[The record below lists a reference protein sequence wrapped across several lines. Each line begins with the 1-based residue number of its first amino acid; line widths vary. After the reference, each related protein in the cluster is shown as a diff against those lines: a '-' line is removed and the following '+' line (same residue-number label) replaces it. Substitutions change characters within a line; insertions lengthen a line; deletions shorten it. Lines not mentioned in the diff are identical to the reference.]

1 VKVSSL
7 GYQTDLAL
15 LQLGGSLV
23 EDCGDHLVIRS
34 PHNPT
39 HWWGNFILLTQVP
52 APHDSQRWID
62 RFVEVFPD
70 AEHRAIGF
78 DSADRRVGELDWFVA
93 HGFEAE
99 AQMVM
104 TATEVYEPPHPNTDA
119 LFRRL
124 RSKADWAQ
132 SIELGVRCNER
143 QLEPEA
149 YRRFLSAQGATR
161 RRLDQSK
168 IGSWFGAFLH
178 GQLVSQMGLI
188 SAGSGLARFQSVETD
203 PDHRRRGL
211 AGSLV
216 HFVSTF
222 GFDELRARSLVMV
235 ADPNYF
241 AIDLYRAVGF
251 AETEVQLQVERPH
264 SQNLIGPPPA
274 NDGRVSLL
282 GQ

>member
-1 VKVSSL
+1 
-7 GYQTDLAL
+7 
-15 LQLGGSLV
+15 V
-23 EDCGDHLVIRS
+23 E
-34 PHNPT
+34 
-39 HWWGNFILLTQVP
+39 
-52 APHDSQRWID
+52 A
-62 RFVEVFPD
+62 FPD

-78 DSADRRVGELDWFVA
+78 DGADRPIGELDWFVA

-99 AQMVM
+99 AQTVM
-104 TATEVYEPPHPNTDA
+104 TATKVHEPAHPNTDA
-119 LFRRL
+119 IYRRL
-124 RSKADWAQ
+124 QSEVDWVQ

-149 YRRFLSAQGATR
+149 YRRFLSAQAAIR
-161 RRLDQSK
+161 RRLDQSET
-168 IGSWFGAFLH
+168 GGWFGAFLH

-216 HFVSTF
+216 HFVSVF

-251 AETEVQLQVERPH
+251 AETEVQLQVERPP
-264 SQNLIGPPPA
+264 SQ
-274 NDGRVSLL
+274 S
-282 GQ
+282 

>member
-15 LQLGGSLV
+15 LQLGGSQV
-23 EDCGDHLVIRS
+23 EDCDDHLVIRS

-39 HWWGNFILLTQVP
+39 HWWGNFLLLAQVP
-52 APHDSQRWID
+52 APHDSQHWID
-62 RFVEVFPD
+62 RFVEAFPD
-70 AEHRAIGF
+70 AEHRTIGF
-78 DSADRRVGELDWFVA
+78 DGADRRVGELDWFVA

-99 AQMVM
+99 AQTVM
-104 TATEVYEPPHPNTDA
+104 TATKVHEPAHPNTDA
-119 LFRRL
+119 IYRRL
-124 RSKADWAQ
+124 RSEVDWAQ

-143 QLEPEA
+143 QLEPEE
-149 YRRFLSAQGATR
+149 YRRFLSAQAATR
-161 RRLDQSK
+161 RRLDQSGA
-168 IGSWFGAFLH
+168 GSWFGAFLN

-188 SAGSGLARFQSVETD
+188 SAGSELARFQSVETD

-216 HFVSTF
+216 HFASVY
-222 GFDELRARSLVMV
+222 GFDELGARTLVMV

-251 AETEVQLQVERPH
+251 AETEVQLQVERPP
-264 SQNLIGPPPA
+264 SQ
-274 NDGRVSLL
+274 S
-282 GQ
+282 